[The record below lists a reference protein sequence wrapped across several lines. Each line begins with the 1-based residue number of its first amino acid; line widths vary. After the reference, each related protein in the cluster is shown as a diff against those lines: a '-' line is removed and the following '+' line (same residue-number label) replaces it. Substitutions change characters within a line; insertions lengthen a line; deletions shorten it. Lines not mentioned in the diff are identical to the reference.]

1 MIHST
6 AHGGVLYP
14 SLVEHTA
21 LATLVFMTKLAL
33 SNVCYDF
40 VLSVR
45 MKGPDSAGTQRVI
58 VEYAEVSEIIVSRA
72 VVHVEG
78 KMPPTTKC
86 SVLDPT

>member
-6 AHGGVLYP
+6 AHGRVLYS
-14 SLVEHTA
+14 SLVENASLT
-21 LATLVFMTKLAL
+21 TLVFMTKLAL
-33 SNVCYDF
+33 SNVCDDF

-45 MKGPDSAGTQRVI
+45 MQGPNGPGTQSII
-58 VEYAEVSEIIVSRA
+58 VQYAEISEIVVSRA
-72 VVHVEG
+72 TVHVEG

>member
-1 MIHST
+1 MIHPT
-6 AHGGVLYP
+6 AHGCVLY
-14 SLVEHTA
+14 SSFVENAA
-21 LATLVFMTKLAL
+21 LTTLVFMTKLAL

-45 MKGPDSAGTQRVI
+45 MQGPNGPGTQSII
-58 VEYAEVSEIIVSRA
+58 VQYAEISEIVVTRA
-72 VVHVEG
+72 VVQVEG